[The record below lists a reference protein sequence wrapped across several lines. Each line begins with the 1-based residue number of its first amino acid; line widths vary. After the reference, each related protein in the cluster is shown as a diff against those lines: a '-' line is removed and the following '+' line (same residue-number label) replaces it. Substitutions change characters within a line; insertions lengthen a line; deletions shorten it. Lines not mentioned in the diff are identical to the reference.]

1 MVRSV
6 PMWVGRDDDQA
17 PPQRVRDRVYD
28 RFGGR
33 CHKCTRLI
41 GTGETWT
48 CEHVIAITNGGAN
61 SEANLNLTCCNCL
74 PAKNAED
81 AAIKRK
87 NTQVRYAH
95 RGIRPPSR
103 WQSQGFA
110 KAPKQNSATRP
121 IIRKSDQI

>member
-1 MVRSV
+1 
-6 PMWVGRDDDQA
+6 MWVGKDDDQT

-95 RGIRPPSR
+95 RGIRQPSKL
-103 WQSQGFA
+103 QSRGFA
-110 KAPKQNSATRP
+110 KPSQKYSAARGGMRT
-121 IIRKSDQI
+121 IED